1 MRANANSKNPRV
13 TLILFIH
20 EPPRLVFFKR
30 VGKRAKRVKGS
41 ANAMAKPSIPM
52 VGASTPPPEVL
63 TPTRRNPMM
72 GPVQEKLTKAKVN
85 AMRKILSKPVVL
97 EALES
102 MALFHL
108 EGRVISNPPKNEAPK
123 ATSMA
128 KKRRLKMALVERS
141 FKAEAPKME
150 VTMTPRAT

>member
-1 MRANANSKNPRV
+1 
-13 TLILFIH
+13 
-20 EPPRLVFFKR
+20 
-30 VGKRAKRVKGS
+30 
-41 ANAMAKPSIPM
+41 
-52 VGASTPPPEVL
+52 
-63 TPTRRNPMM
+63 
-72 GPVQEKLTKAKVN
+72 
-85 AMRKILSKPVVL
+85 MRKILSKPVVL

-150 VTMTPRAT
+150 VTMTPRDHVDDHNGETIGEGIARALRRSPLRLRKKLTVMGMMGHTQGVASAMRPPMNPSPKMTQRLWFK

>member
-1 MRANANSKNPRV
+1 MTSNEKYIEDIANEQLLSDKEEQELAEKIKVGDANA
-13 TLILFIH
+13 L
-20 EPPRLVFFKR
+20 
-30 VGKRAKRVKGS
+30 
-41 ANAMAKPSIPM
+41 
-52 VGASTPPPEVL
+52 
-63 TPTRRNPMM
+63 
-72 GPVQEKLTKAKVN
+72 EKLTKANVK
-85 AMRKILSKPVVL
+85 AMRKMLSKPVVL